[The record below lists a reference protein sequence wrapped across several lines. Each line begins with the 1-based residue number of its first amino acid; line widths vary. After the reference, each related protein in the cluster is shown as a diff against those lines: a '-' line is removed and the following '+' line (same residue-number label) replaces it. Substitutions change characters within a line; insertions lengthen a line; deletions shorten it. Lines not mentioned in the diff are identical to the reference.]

1 MEKDVHSYTAD
12 QFYIHIGKL
21 FYAVAAADKVV
32 RKEEIKTM
40 KEIVER
46 EWIKLDNFKDEF
58 GADAAYQIEII
69 FDWLNENQ
77 PEPGQAFSEFEEYLM
92 EHQKKFTPR
101 VKQLLWDTSNAIAS
115 SFAGKNKSEVG
126 MLSKLKSVLKQES

>member
-32 RKEEIKTM
+32 RKEEIKAM

-46 EWIKLDNFKDEF
+46 EWIKIDDFKDEF

-77 PEPGQAFSEFEEYLM
+77 PEAGQAFSEFQEYLR
-92 EHQKKFTPR
+92 EHKKPFTPQ

-115 SFAGKNKSEVG
+115 SFAGKNKSEVN
-126 MLSKLKSVLKQES
+126 MLSRLQTVLNQEP